1 MSSHLSTTPILPIT
15 PADEPD
21 GVHDTYPDWD
31 NLSPPEQTAIQ
42 LRLEQALNRLR
53 ETLDTV
59 YLSAL
64 AQADQ
69 QTQDTQTHLLR
80 TFFEQIGYTLG
91 DTHFSLVCPDVEQP
105 EQYISPA
112 WLRPNQSVSLSYG
125 VLNQRQLQQPP
136 SAWKLMTQDGTAPI
150 GWLILENNTATGWA
164 QTVQQR
170 FLQQAIAQLRNVLR
184 SAEALQQAQINVRTL
199 QQKNQ
204 ELTRVSQL
212 KSEFLANTSHE
223 IRTPLSSILGFTHL
237 LREQN
242 FTPSNRRHQEYLR
255 IILTSG
261 QHLLALINDILDLSK
276 IEANQMDL
284 QWSNTDLESLCQ
296 TVMALVKERANDK
309 GLTLQFD
316 RHADCDQIQADP
328 LRLKQMLFNLLSNAI
343 KFTKTGSIGLQ
354 LQPDGQYMR
363 FTVWDTGSGIPP
375 EQQALLFRAYSQLPQ
390 DEANRSV
397 GTGLGLA
404 LTQKLATLHGGWIEV
419 ESRSGEGST
428 FTIVLPL
435 APATA
440 LVPPAN
446 QLPDEMLP
454 VSVKPI
460 EQDASQKSPLTPG
473 NLPEQLHHAER
484 TYHVLLVE
492 DNPHNARLVITY
504 ICRLGYEVTWAR
516 DSQAMWK
523 SLEQSVPAMIL
534 MDINLPDVDGLTLT
548 RQLRQHQRYQHV
560 PIIAQTAMA
569 MAGDRE
575 TCLAAGMNDYLAKP
589 IDLTQLAAVIR
600 RYTDS
605 AIAQSSLPISKP

>member
-1 MSSHLSTTPILPIT
+1 MSSHLPTSPILPIT
-15 PADEPD
+15 SADGPAD
-21 GVHDTYPDWD
+21 VHNTYPDWD
-31 NLSPPEQTAIQ
+31 NLPPPEQTAIQ
-42 LRLEQALNRLR
+42 LRLEHALNSLRQAL
-53 ETLDTV
+53 DAA
-59 YLSAL
+59 YLSAI
-64 AQADQ
+64 DQ
-69 QTQDTQTHLLR
+69 VDRQTADTQAHLLK
-80 TFFEQIGYTLG
+80 TFFEQIRHNLG
-91 DTHFSLVCPDVEQP
+91 NANFSIICPDIEQP
-105 EQYISPA
+105 EQFITPA
-112 WLRPNQSVSLSYG
+112 WVGQDRSTSLSYSI
-125 VLNQRQLQQPP
+125 LNQRQLQQPP
-136 SAWKLMTQDGTAPI
+136 TAWKLVTKDETTPI
-150 GWLILENNTATGWA
+150 GWLILENDTATGWA
-164 QTVQQR
+164 QDVQQM
-170 FLQQAIAQLRNVLR
+170 FLRRAIAQLANVL
-184 SAEALQQAQINVRTL
+184 SAAEALQQAQTHIRAL

-242 FTPSNRRHQEYLR
+242 FTPNNRRHQEYLR

-296 TVMALVKERANDK
+296 TVMALVKERANDN
-309 GLTLQFD
+309 GLALKLD
-316 RHADCDQIQADP
+316 RHTDCDQIQADP

-354 LQPDGQYMR
+354 VQPDGQYMR
-363 FTVWDTGSGIPP
+363 FTVWDTGAGIPP

-404 LTQKLATLHGGWIEV
+404 LTQKLAALHGGWIEV
-419 ESRSGEGST
+419 ASREGGGSI

-440 LVPPAN
+440 LVLPAN

-460 EQDASQKSPLTPG
+460 EPDSPAGPTLATANP
-473 NLPEQLHHAER
+473 PEQLHHAER
-484 TYHVLLVE
+484 TYHLLLVE

-504 ICRLGYEVTWAR
+504 VCRLGYEVTWAR

-548 RQLRQHQRYQHV
+548 HQLRQHPLYQNV

-575 TCLAAGMNDYLAKP
+575 ICLAAGMNDYLAKP
-589 IDLTQLAAVIR
+589 IDLTKLAAVIR
-600 RYTDS
+600 QYTNS
-605 AIAQSSLPISKP
+605 AIAQ